1 MREATLALATVAISA
16 CGEPYGELPTEGAL
30 LPINGTELYVK
41 RIGAG
46 EPVVIVHGGPMLE
59 HGYLLPHLRPLAD
72 NHELIF
78 YDQRLSG
85 RSAARVDSAS
95 VRIATFVDDIEEI
108 RRSLG
113 LQRIHLLGHS
123 WGGLLAM
130 HYALRYQQNLRS
142 LVLLNSMSASS
153 QIWREEERLL
163 AQRLTVAD
171 SVERQAIRA
180 TEAFANQEPDA
191 IAQLLRLSFRLQFAD
206 TSMVNELQFHVPED
220 YSDRSR
226 QFGYMMVDLM
236 GYDLHDALTAVTV
249 PTLILYGLAEPA
261 TELSGAKLHATMPN
275 SELVV
280 IDDAGHFPFI
290 EQPIGFTDA
299 VKRFLNQN
307 RGRQGTSR

>member
-113 LQRIHLLGHS
+113 LQRMHLLGHS
-123 WGGLLAM
+123 WGG
-130 HYALRYQQNLRS
+130 
-142 LVLLNSMSASS
+142 
-153 QIWREEERLL
+153 
-163 AQRLTVAD
+163 
-171 SVERQAIRA
+171 VERQAIRA

-290 EQPIGFTDA
+290 EQPVGFTDA